1 MLIILKTYWNASE
14 IVETKILKRN
24 AKTRTVSSI
33 YGLSL
38 DSFLII
44 KYFIQEI
51 KLDFLNSDKFY
62 SETERLLMADLSKVD
77 DMLAS
82 LDSMSDVT
90 SVSKLHSK

>member
-1 MLIILKTYWNASE
+1 M
-14 IVETKILKRN
+14 
-24 AKTRTVSSI
+24 I
-33 YGLSL
+33 YLRIY
-38 DSFLII
+38 FLII

-90 SVSKLHSK
+90 SVSKLHSKK